1 LFDFSFIFVKFF
13 FEILVLSYDLM
24 LFFFMSCM
32 KMIEKLILFFE
43 LIFGVSD
50 LFVSILKDRFIRFLE
65 GGFHRINKTEY
76 FLQGMMLIFG

>member
-1 LFDFSFIFVKFF
+1 
-13 FEILVLSYDLM
+13 
-24 LFFFMSCM
+24 
-32 KMIEKLILFFE
+32 MIEKLILFFE